1 MKILLVSDDKIFP
14 HVVANKLE
22 NWGHRVTIEKNGAE
36 AFERIRKEP
45 FRVVITGWELEGM
58 TGPELCQAV
67 RTLNR
72 RRYTYVIMC
81 SSRTEKHD
89 MLAAL
94 QAGADDYLTR
104 PFNAFEF
111 KMRLKAGKRLLNLED
126 ELRSGM
132 GTDLVTGLVNKSSF
146 RQFFRV
152 TLAEAR
158 RTESSGALM
167 FVRVEN
173 YEEVLA
179 QFGLGPAQKTMQEIA
194 NILSGAIRQSDYC
207 ARMSNDEFCLALQNT
222 SWNQCLRVA
231 GKVNARVE
239 NMSIHLDEVAL
250 HPQIIIS
257 VVSYPVDELSS
268 DEIIDSDLTERILSD
283 S

>member
-1 MKILLVSDDKIFP
+1 MKILLVSDDRIFP

-22 NWGHRVTIEKNGAE
+22 HWGHRVTVEETGSGAY
-36 AFERIRKEP
+36 ERIRKEP
-45 FRVVITGWELEGM
+45 FRVVITGWDLEGM
-58 TGPELCQAV
+58 TGPELCRAI
-67 RTLNR
+67 RKLNR
-72 RRYTYVIMC
+72 RRYTYVVMC
-81 SSRTEKHD
+81 SSRSDKQD

-126 ELRSGM
+126 ELRSGV
-132 GTDLVTGLVNKSSF
+132 GTDLLTGLINKSSF

-158 RTESSGALM
+158 RTDSHGSLM

-173 YEEVLA
+173 YDEVLA
-179 QFGLGPAQKTMQEIA
+179 QFGLAPTQRMMQEIS
-194 NILSGAIRQSDYC
+194 NIVADAIRQSDYC

-222 SWNQCLRVA
+222 SWEQCLRVA
-231 GKVNARVE
+231 ETVNARIE
-239 NMSIHLDEVAL
+239 NMSIHLGDVAL
-250 HPQIIIS
+250 RPQIIIS
-257 VVSYPVDELSS
+257 VVNYPVDDLSS
-268 DEIIDSDLTERILSD
+268 DEIIDSDLTERILKD